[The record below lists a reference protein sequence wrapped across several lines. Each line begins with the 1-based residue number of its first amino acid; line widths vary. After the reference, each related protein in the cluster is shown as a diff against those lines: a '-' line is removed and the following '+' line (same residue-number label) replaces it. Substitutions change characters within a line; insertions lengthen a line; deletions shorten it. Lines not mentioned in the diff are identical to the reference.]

1 LDRDKS
7 KNGKFLHGDMSRD
20 NLKNDKLS
28 HGELSHDELSRDK
41 LPLCHFLNSESP
53 FKISR
58 TQSYDFDLQRL
69 RCKNLQLQRCKNYVQ
84 LQRCKNLQR
93 N

>member
-41 LPLCHFLNSESP
+41 LPSYHP
-53 FKISR
+53 FTI
-58 TQSYDFDLQRL
+58 FEL
-69 RCKNLQLQRCKNYVQ
+69 RSTPD
-84 LQRCKNLQR
+84 
-93 N
+93 